1 MPSPRPCAPLC
12 ASVLAAALVCAP
24 PVAAADILVSL
35 LTDIVL
41 GDVSPTTGELLASTD
56 FCVSLS
62 ERGRYTIIASG
73 DGHTGAFEMG
83 SGIDSIPLSL
93 YFTDRPGRRGARLEP
108 GVPLTNLRGQKRRR
122 RGDCRRLNAS
132 LQVRIAA
139 SDLEAAGAGSY
150 RGVVV
155 LTGAPE

>member
-1 MPSPRPCAPLC
+1 MPSLPQRAPYR
-12 ASVLAAALVCAP
+12 ASMLAAALLCAP

-62 ERGRYTIIASG
+62 HPGRYTVIANG

-83 SGIDSIPLSL
+83 SGFDSIPLSL
-93 YFTDRPGRRGARLEP
+93 YYTDRPGRRGERLEP

-122 RGDCRRLNAS
+122 RGDCPRLNAS
-132 LQVRIAA
+132 LQVRIAG
-139 SDLEAAGAGSY
+139 SDLEAAAAGSY
-150 RGVVV
+150 RGVVT
-155 LTGAPE
+155 LTVAPE